1 MLAQADAEP
10 LIAWDWIGSHVG
22 DITALL
28 GDHIVLTV
36 IPVALGLVISLPL
49 AVAAAGRPR
58 LSTSILS
65 VTSVLYTIPS
75 LALFVLLLPFTGLS
89 RTTAVIALTVYTL
102 VILVR
107 NAITGL
113 DGVPRDVREAAEAM
127 GYRRARRLLRV
138 DIPLALP
145 VIIAGVRIATV
156 STIGLV
162 TISAFIG
169 QGGLGRLFL
178 DGFRRNFLTPVVV
191 GFVLSLVLA
200 VLADLLLLAAQK
212 MATPW
217 AQQEGR

>member
-1 MLAQADAEP
+1 MLAASDGQP
-10 LIAWDWIGSHVG
+10 LIRWDWIGTHLD
-22 DITALL
+22 DIAELL
-28 GDHIVLTV
+28 GDHVVLTLVPV
-36 IPVALGLVISLPL
+36 ILGLVISLPL
-49 AVAAAGRPR
+49 AIAAAGRPR
-58 LSTSILS
+58 LSTAVLS

-113 DGVPRDVREAAEAM
+113 EGVPRDVREAAEAM
-127 GYRRARRLLRV
+127 GYRRSRRLLRV

-200 VLADLLLLAAQK
+200 VLADVLLLVAQR

-217 AQQEGR
+217 AQQEQR

>member
-1 MLAQADAEP
+1 MLAASDGQP
-10 LIAWDWIGSHVG
+10 LIAWDWIGSHLG
-22 DITALL
+22 DIATLL

-36 IPVALGLVISLPL
+36 LPVILGLVISLPL
-49 AVAAAGRPR
+49 AIAAAGRPR

-65 VTSVLYTIPS
+65 ITSVLYTIPS

-113 DGVPRDVREAAEAM
+113 DGVPRDVVEAAEAM

-191 GFVLSLVLA
+191 GFVLSLILA
-200 VLADLLLLAAQK
+200 VLADVLLLAAQRL
-212 MATPW
+212 ATPW
-217 AQQEGR
+217 AQQESR

>member
-1 MLAQADAEP
+1 MLGASDAQP
-10 LIAWDWIGSHVG
+10 LIRWDWIATHLD
-22 DITALL
+22 DIAELL
-28 GDHIVLTV
+28 GDHIVLTIV
-36 IPVALGLVISLPL
+36 PVALGLVISLPL

-58 LSTSILS
+58 LSTAVLS

-89 RTTAVIALTVYTL
+89 RTTAILALTVYTL

-113 DGVPRDVREAAEAM
+113 EGVPRDVREAAEAM

-145 VIIAGVRIATV
+145 VIIAGIRIATV

-200 VLADLLLLAAQK
+200 VLADVLLLVAQRS
-212 MATPW
+212 ATPW
-217 AQQEGR
+217 AREEAR